1 MRIKILLMAVVLAGL
16 LFSLSASAEIITPA
30 CGEVALR
37 QLNFGTTTSFDKF
50 DPSLGNLNTVTLD
63 TQACAQ
69 GSRILTNLDQNPLGV
84 DYTVILTATLTANIP
99 GIGPQVYPISVTEDF
114 HLGPGESH
122 TITIGPKCLPKLFV
136 LTDPAQLALYIGAG
150 QQVQVPVNTV
160 SGINVNGSTEWSSSG
175 STFMSYEICPE
186 YEYQPPMCING
197 TKINDC
203 TGEGIPGWEICLTM
217 TDSPEVCTTTDANG
231 DYSFCGLMPGDYQVC
246 EETRD
251 GWTPMDATCRD
262 VTLDEVSEE
271 SVDFHNE
278 PLFCI
283 SGIKTDSCTGLGI
296 AGWTITLTKP
306 DQTTLTTTTDASGN
320 YEFCDLPDGIYTVT
334 EETKAGYTPVGDTT
348 QSVTLECANVTN
360 VDFENTQVHC
370 ISGTKTDSCTGL
382 GIAGWTITLTK
393 PDQTTLTTTTDASGN
408 YEFCDLPDG
417 IYTVTEETKA
427 GYTPVGDTTQS
438 VTLECA
444 NVTNV
449 DFENTPVHCISGTKT
464 DSCTGL
470 GIAGWTITL
479 TKPDQT
485 TLTTTTD
492 ASGNYEFCD
501 LPDGIYTV
509 TEETKAGYTP
519 VGDTTQSVTLECA
532 DADGVDFENT
542 PAHCISGTKIDDS
555 TGLGIAGWTIALTKP
570 DQTTL
575 TTTTDASGNYEF
587 CDLPDGT
594 YTVTEV
600 MQSGWSA
607 VGATTQSVTLE
618 CADVDGVDFLNI
630 PQTECETAWA
640 KIEPSTCFPGTG
652 NWGWYTKIPA
662 GTMPYADDGD
672 IWAGAAKCDTSKGTL
687 VGTADVTLTANEFH
701 VTSDLLDSCE
711 AKDLHVWVGYVP
723 PSGPV
728 GKYPYKTADVKF
740 KTPLDTSKN
749 IYIAVHYGDMCCS
762 KCFYEGT
769 CMTG

>member
-16 LFSLSASAEIITPA
+16 LFSLSVSAEVITPA

-69 GSRILTNLDQNPLGV
+69 GSRTLTNEDQNPLGV

-99 GIGPQVYPISVTEDF
+99 GIGPQVYPISVTDDF

-122 TITIGPKCLPKLFV
+122 TTVIGPECLPELFV
-136 LTDPAQLALYIGAG
+136 LTDPAQLALYTGAG

-160 SGINVNGSTEWSSSG
+160 SGINVNGSTEWSSTG

-203 TGEGIPGWEICLTM
+203 TGEGIPGWEICLTT

-251 GWTPMDATCRD
+251 GWTPMDAICRD

-271 SVDFHNE
+271 GVDF
-278 PLFCI
+278 
-283 SGIKTDSCTGLGI
+283 
-296 AGWTITLTKP
+296 
-306 DQTTLTTTTDASGN
+306 
-320 YEFCDLPDGIYTVT
+320 
-334 EETKAGYTPVGDTT
+334 
-348 QSVTLECANVTN
+348 TN
-360 VDFENTQVHC
+360 
-370 ISGTKTDSCTGL
+370 
-382 GIAGWTITLTK
+382 A
-393 PDQTTLTTTTDASGN
+393 
-408 YEFCDLPDG
+408 
-417 IYTVTEETKA
+417 
-427 GYTPVGDTTQS
+427 
-438 VTLECA
+438 
-444 NVTNV
+444 
-449 DFENTPVHCISGTKT
+449 PVHCISGTKT

-519 VGDTTQSVTLECA
+519 VGDTTQSVTLACE
-532 DADGVDFENT
+532 DVDGVDFENS
-542 PAHCISGTKIDDS
+542 PVHCISGTKIDDS
-555 TGLGIAGWTIALTKP
+555 TGLGIAGWTITLTKP

-575 TTTTDASGNYEF
+575 TATTDASGNYEF
-587 CDLPDGT
+587 CDLSSGT
-594 YTVTEV
+594 YTVCEV
-600 MQSGWSA
+600 LKSGWTA
-607 VGATTQSVTLE
+607 VGPTCIDVELDCENSVDNDFRNKLSPPPNQVCVCPFFIKNDLYTANCNEIKVVDASHGILANDPAGSIVLDPESITIDPKYGTIEVQEDGSFVYDPTGATGLYS
-618 CADVDGVDFLNI
+618 GVYVQFKYGANNGLCDAKYLGI
-630 PQTECETAWA
+630 A
-640 KIEPSTCFPGTG
+640 KIQ
-652 NWGWYTKIPA
+652 I
-662 GTMPYADDGD
+662 
-672 IWAGAAKCDTSKGTL
+672 
-687 VGTADVTLTANEFH
+687 
-701 VTSDLLDSCE
+701 SC
-711 AKDLHVWVGYVP
+711 KR
-723 PSGPV
+723 
-728 GKYPYKTADVKF
+728 
-740 KTPLDTSKN
+740 
-749 IYIAVHYGDMCCS
+749 
-762 KCFYEGT
+762 
-769 CMTG
+769 